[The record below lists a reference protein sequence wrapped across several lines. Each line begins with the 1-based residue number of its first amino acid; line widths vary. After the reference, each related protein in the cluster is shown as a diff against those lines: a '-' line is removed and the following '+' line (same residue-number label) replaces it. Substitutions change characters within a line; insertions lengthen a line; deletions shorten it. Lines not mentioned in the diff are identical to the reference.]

1 MAINVHKLEIDAG
14 DGNYESGDIVSL
26 ISGGPD
32 MTVLG
37 VCEDCGE
44 VEVAWFNYDEEFG
57 FTFYNESF
65 PAVCLELAS

>member
-1 MAINVHKLEIDAG
+1 MQTTKTVIDAG
-14 DGNYESGDIVSL
+14 DGHYEPGDIVSL

-37 VCEDCGE
+37 VCADCGD

-57 FTFYNESF
+57 FTFFNEAF
-65 PAVCLELAS
+65 PAICLELAS